1 MNEWQEFRDK
11 FWWSIDNHKIL
22 LSNLKE
28 LKKVYHSFFSPRK
41 KYMNKSDCID
51 LMTKTLKLIP
61 DENKVI
67 YCYGMSKMAL
77 VQDTIDKGKYD
88 QMLFTEFLE
97 FIGRCACIKYKEV
110 TDMTME
116 DRLLSFMDE
125 LFPHYGVTRKEV
137 EENEEELSESDPDY

>member
-1 MNEWQEFRDK
+1 
-11 FWWSIDNHKIL
+11 
-22 LSNLKE
+22 
-28 LKKVYHSFFSPRK
+28 
-41 KYMNKSDCID
+41 
-51 LMTKTLKLIP
+51 
-61 DENKVI
+61 
-67 YCYGMSKMAL
+67 MAL

-137 EENEEELSESDPDY
+137 EENEEELSESDPDYWTSLRDSLLVQTNFTYLLLK